1 MKNRKWT
8 DEQLIEAIKSSF
20 SVREALQKLG
30 IIPAGGSYKT
40 FHSAVKKLNLDVS
53 HFTGQ
58 GHLKGKTHNWSPT
71 KPLDEI
77 LIDGS
82 FVQSYK
88 LKNRL
93 IKIGLIKDQCSECE
107 LSEWR
112 GQKLSLHLD
121 HIDGNPINNKLDN
134 LRLLCPNCHS
144 LTDTYCGKNKRNNN
158 LKMVALVG
166 LEPTSR

>member
-1 MKNRKWT
+1 MKRKWT
-8 DEQLIEAIKSSF
+8 DEQLIEAVKNSL
-20 SVREALQKLG
+20 SVREVLQKIG
-30 IIPAGGSYKT
+30 VIPAGGSYKV
-40 FHSAVKKLNLDVS
+40 FHNAIKRLNLNTD

-58 GHLKGKTHNWSPT
+58 GHLKGKTHNWSPAI
-71 KPLDEI
+71 PLEDI

-82 FVQSYK
+82 ITQSYK
-88 LKNRL
+88 LKNKLLKENL
-93 IKIGLIKDQCSECE
+93 IKNECDE
-107 LSEWR
+107 CGILEWQ

-121 HIDGNPINNKLDN
+121 HINGINTDNRLEN

-158 LKMVALVG
+158 LKMVAKVG